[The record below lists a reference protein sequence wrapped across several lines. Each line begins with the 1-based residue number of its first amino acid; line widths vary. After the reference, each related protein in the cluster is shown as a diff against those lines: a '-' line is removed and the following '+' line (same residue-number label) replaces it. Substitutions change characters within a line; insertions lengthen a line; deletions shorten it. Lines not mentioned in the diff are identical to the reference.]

1 MKREAG
7 GGKEKAGYYLLLPV
21 PCSLFPVPCSLFPIP
36 YPLSPLQRIVID
48 HLGRIGELDA
58 FGFKATLEF

>member
-21 PCSLFPVPCSLFPIP
+21 PCSLFPVP